1 MDKQIARTEEQQFSL
16 LLASKQ
22 DGNTKT
28 SYRQKEFVL
37 NIDKALAKKIEAAKQ
52 EANIKYEFTGRGVTG
67 TMDAI
72 TFELMK
78 CAICHYFNQY
88 PVQDSNIKITEYKD
102 KKGLVLTKII
112 RVQINNKHRYTLSLY
127 YTTCRLLVNGKY
139 ISQFIT
145 EDFPNIHNTIQHV
158 VLNGNKIDIK
168 SLNEQLETH
177 LNKLKE
183 SHANDITSSISNNN
197 SSARFAVTDSRCPK
211 CKRNVQTR
219 GVYCSYGQHWIHYI
233 CDRLSKSEIENIEQ
247 LTDNHHYRCKACSPY
262 NHNEQSIDMRLIRCD

>member
-37 NIDKALAKKIEAAKQ
+37 NIDKALAQKIKAAKQ

-88 PVQDSNIKITEYKD
+88 PVQDSNIKITEHKD

-183 SHANDITSSISNNN
+183 SHANDITSNISNNN

-211 CKRNVQTR
+211 CKRNVQT
-219 GVYCSYGQHWIHYI
+219 
-233 CDRLSKSEIENIEQ
+233 
-247 LTDNHHYRCKACSPY
+247 
-262 NHNEQSIDMRLIRCD
+262 